1 VKNPIKKINRELIE
15 RPIKKIKCA
24 RMVRKT
30 IGFNLRSTGVI
41 KLGIRIN
48 LGDFTIDET
57 DEGLTLSVTPSFDI
71 IGKILSWNLD
81 EVTASKCVERIAGLK
96 LISYC
101 GYLERKARKKIE
113 ESMQKVQ
120 NVKLPAV
127 IQKLERKLQMKAGK
141 TITVKIP
148 LDLFN

>member
-1 VKNPIKKINRELIE
+1 
-15 RPIKKIKCA
+15 
-24 RMVRKT
+24 
-30 IGFNLRSTGVI
+30 
-41 KLGIRIN
+41 
-48 LGDFTIDET
+48 
-57 DEGLTLSVTPSFDI
+57 
-71 IGKILSWNLD
+71 
-81 EVTASKCVERIAGLK
+81 LK

-141 TITVKIP
+141 TITVNIP
-148 LDLFN
+148 LDLLN